1 LTATATRKVAPPL
14 AASTRLEGI
23 VLGSSALFAN
33 SHAQS
38 TTSKEVIRADVA
50 EMARVFNPCVS
61 SARGRPT
68 RPEISAMPGEAIGYV
83 L

>member
-1 LTATATRKVAPPL
+1 
-14 AASTRLEGI
+14 

-38 TTSKEVIRADVA
+38 TASKEVIRVDVP

-61 SARGRPT
+61 SACGRPT
-68 RPEISAMPGEAIGYV
+68 RPWISAMPGKAIGYV